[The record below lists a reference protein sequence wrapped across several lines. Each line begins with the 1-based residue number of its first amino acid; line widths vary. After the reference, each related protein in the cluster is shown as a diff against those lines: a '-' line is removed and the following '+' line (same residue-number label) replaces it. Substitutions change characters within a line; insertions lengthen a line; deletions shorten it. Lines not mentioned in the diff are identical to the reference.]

1 MRCREYDGLA
11 LQLWRTG
18 AGWGA
23 AASKRATCLPRRG
36 NVGTEGPTHDA
47 TVQDAPPQNPVLPIE
62 VGSIGQ
68 PPELA
73 PLRQLRGT
81 ARVPQHIYGV
91 IVGSSV

>member
-1 MRCREYDGLA
+1 MADGLG
-11 LQLWRTG
+11 LG
-18 AGWGA
+18 GGA
-23 AASKRATCLPRRG
+23 AASKRATCLLRRG
-36 NVGTEGPTHDA
+36 PANVGTEVPTHHA
-47 TVQDAPPQNPVLPIE
+47 TVQDAPPQNPVLPVE

-68 PPELA
+68 PPELV